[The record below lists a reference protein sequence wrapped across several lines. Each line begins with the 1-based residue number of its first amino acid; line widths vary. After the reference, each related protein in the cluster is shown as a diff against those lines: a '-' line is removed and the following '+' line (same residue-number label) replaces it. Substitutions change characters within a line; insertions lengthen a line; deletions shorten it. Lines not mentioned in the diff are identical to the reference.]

1 MSTIGDLLRRRPRY
15 TVLAVSLL
23 GILVIVLTIGYLLG
37 HRKQPPGVTALGEAE
52 RAWLMDRDQLRFAGR
67 RAEPPFGFSVAEGPY
82 QGYELDL
89 AESLGP
95 ILGVGIEVL
104 PMTRG
109 QALTALANGEVDA
122 VMGMVQSAET
132 SGQYR
137 FTEPYAATSLAIFVR
152 ADRFDIAGW
161 EDLRGQEVAV
171 QAGTAAQEAIVAE
184 PEISPVVVQS
194 AQEGLRAVAGREV
207 VALVADEIS
216 GLHAAQ
222 RSGLEGDLKLVGLP
236 ERSLSYSFAVRTEAG
251 EALGVL
257 DFGLASVE
265 ALGIKEQLDRAW
277 FGAPVAGAAPGAA
290 ISASTVT
297 GLLIVL
303 VVGLFLATVAFLML
317 RMRGRSAEVGAALEQ
332 ARFQQRGERAAAA
345 LEVSFT
351 ASGDLGLLEANR
363 GLESLTGYPKDALLR
378 MGLSDLVAPA
388 HRRAVRAGVEK
399 AFREGWASLD
409 RVSILDIHGAEV
421 PTSLRLQAVSES
433 GRNMIVGT
441 LRDEREAERLSA
453 LMQVRT
459 RHMSAVNSIALTL
472 SGPADLEEMLSKV
485 MERVLELTESEC
497 GVAYLDT
504 GGDGAM
510 ALTPVAKQGL
520 TSELMKELGWP
531 DDPRVLA
538 EEVAKAGRILVDSDV
553 SGPVGAQGAKAG
565 RRTGTQVGI
574 PLASKDRVFG
584 VIGIYSRG
592 HRRLTDEDIAL
603 LTTIGSQVGLAI
615 ENARLIQK
623 LQRTVSEMG
632 TMRRFSE
639 SVLQDMTNGL
649 VVVDREGKVR
659 LLNRA
664 GESLLGCKEKDILGD
679 SVDQLL
685 GRGARVVRDSM
696 DREVAYPSEEILVRR
711 DGGEGLPLG
720 MSVSP
725 WRGEGGRVNGAV
737 VILRDLSREKEL
749 EEERIRLDRLA
760 LLGEWSAVMAHEIR
774 NPLAGMAAGIQHL
787 LGKFPEGDERHEA
800 LTRIRREGERVSRT
814 IDDILLISRPPRL
827 NLASC
832 DISELLSD
840 VVEQH
845 RQKAATQRI
854 EILTEYASDLPE
866 LRADRMRLEQV
877 LSNLLANAI
886 EAMPNGGPLK
896 VSVRGPVEAAEGSE
910 TDGRY
915 VEVSIED
922 RGTGIRREDISKIF
936 DPFFTTKPGG
946 TGLGLPI
953 ARRIVEEHKGEL
965 DISSEEGIGTN
976 VIVRL
981 PLARGGGR

>member
-1 MSTIGDLLRRRPRY
+1 MSAIGDLLRRRPRY
-15 TVLAVSLL
+15 AVLAASLL
-23 GILVIVLTIGYLLG
+23 GVFVIVATAGYLLG
-37 HRKQPPGVTALGEAE
+37 RGKEPPGVTPLGEAE
-52 RAWLMDRDQLRFAGR
+52 RAWLADRDPLRFAGR
-67 RAEPPFGFSVAEGPY
+67 WAEPPFGFSETEGAY
-82 QGYELDL
+82 RGYELDL

-104 PMTRG
+104 PMTRDE
-109 QALTALANGEVDA
+109 ALTALANGEVDA
-122 VMGMVQSAET
+122 LMGMVQNAET
-132 SGQYR
+132 SGQYG
-137 FTEPYAATSLAIFVR
+137 FSEPYAVTSLAIFVR
-152 ADRFDIAGW
+152 ADRFDIASWG
-161 EDLRGQEVAV
+161 DLRGQEVAV

-194 AQEGLRAVAGREV
+194 VQEGLRAVAGGQV
-207 VALVADEIS
+207 VALVADEVT

-222 RSGLEGDLKLVGLP
+222 KSGFQSDLKLVGLP
-236 ERSLSYSFAVRTEAG
+236 QRSLSYCFAVGTEAG

-257 DFGLASVE
+257 DYGLASIEV
-265 ALGIKEQLDRAW
+265 LGIKEQIDRAW
-277 FGAPVAGAAPGAA
+277 FGAPVAASEAGAAV
-290 ISASTVT
+290 SASTVT
-297 GLLIVL
+297 GLLIIL
-303 VVGLFLATVAFLML
+303 VVGLFVATAAFLML
-317 RMRGRSAEVGAALEQ
+317 RMRTRSAELSAAVEQGQVQHREQ
-332 ARFQQRGERAAAA
+332 AQTDR
-345 LEVSFT
+345 EVEFT

-388 HRRAVRAGVEK
+388 HKRAVRAAVEK
-399 AFREGWASLD
+399 ALREGWASLD
-409 RVSILDIHGAEV
+409 RVSIVDVHGAEM
-421 PTSLRLQAVSES
+421 PTSLRLQAVSDL
-433 GRNMIVGT
+433 GRKMIVGT
-441 LRDEREAERLSA
+441 LRDEREAERLSG
-453 LMQVRT
+453 LMQHRT
-459 RHMSAVNSIALTL
+459 RYLSAVNSIADTL
-472 SGPADLEEMLSKV
+472 SGAADLEEMLSKV
-485 MERVLELTESEC
+485 MGRVLDLTESEC

-504 GGDGAM
+504 GGDGVM

-520 TSELMKELGWP
+520 TSELMKEVGWP
-531 DDPRVLA
+531 DGPRVLA
-538 EEVAKAGRILVDSDV
+538 EEVVRAGRILVDSDA
-553 SGPVGAQGAKAG
+553 SGPVGAQPAKPG
-565 RRTGTQVGI
+565 RGTGTQVGI

-584 VIGIYSRG
+584 VISIYSRG
-592 HRRLTDEDIAL
+592 QRRLTDEDIAL
-603 LTTIGSQVGLAI
+603 LTTVGSQVGLAV
-615 ENARLIQK
+615 ENTRLIQR

-649 VVVDREGKVR
+649 VVVDREGRVR

-664 GESLLGCKEKDILGD
+664 GESLLGCKEKDVLGD
-679 SVDQLL
+679 AVDQLL

-749 EEERIRLDRLA
+749 EEERMRLDRLA

-827 NLASC
+827 NLAPC
-832 DISELLSD
+832 DIAEILSE
-840 VVEQH
+840 VVGQYQ
-845 RQKAATQRI
+845 QKAAAQGI
-854 EILTEYASDLPE
+854 DILTEYAPDLPE
-866 LRADRMRLEQV
+866 LRADGMRLEQV
-877 LSNLLANAI
+877 LSNLVVNAI
-886 EAMPNGGPLK
+886 EAMPNGGPLR
-896 VSVRGPVEAAEGSE
+896 VVARGSLGAPQGSE
-910 TDGRY
+910 ADGGY

-922 RGTGIRREDISKIF
+922 HGAGIRREDMSKIF

-953 ARRIVEEHKGEL
+953 ARRIVQEHRGDL
-965 DISSEEGIGTN
+965 DITSAEGTGTT
-976 VIVRL
+976 VVVRL